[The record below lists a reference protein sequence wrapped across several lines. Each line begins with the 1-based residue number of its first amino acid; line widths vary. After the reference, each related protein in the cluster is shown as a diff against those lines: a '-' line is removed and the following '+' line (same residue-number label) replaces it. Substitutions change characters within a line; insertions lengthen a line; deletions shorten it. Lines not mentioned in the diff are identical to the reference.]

1 MRQLYRLSKET
12 SRYNPQT
19 GKFDYFITL
28 NQSVRSMAS
37 EFFTADKLPARFSG
51 VDARDKRG
59 HDEG

>member
-28 NQSVRSMAS
+28 NQ
-37 EFFTADKLPARFSG
+37 
-51 VDARDKRG
+51 
-59 HDEG
+59 